1 MLTKV
6 QTVIKLAHCTLFVLQ
21 IVHRC
26 DSGPRTVRLAH
37 QITMAGDKVL
47 SGDCRFA
54 RRNYFPDAR
63 KEIVAC
69 VTMARSLRRR
79 YLAMETRNEFLH
91 GTFLPPSSLPPSF
104 SLRLLLARPF
114 CRHASSPFLPRR
126 SDSSLSCRFEA
137 RQSWSPPLRES
148 WRASFNEKLISR
160 VKSSTASGE
169 QDLFFFFFLLV
180 PGIAR
185 RPGLCC
191 VFIQR
196 PFPSSPLV

>member
-1 MLTKV
+1 M
-6 QTVIKLAHCTLFVLQ
+6 LQ

-104 SLRLLLARPF
+104 SLRLLLPVRFAGMP
-114 CRHASSPFLPRR
+114 LRR
-126 SDSSLSCRFEA
+126 IFPAVPTPLSCRFEA
-137 RQSWSPPLRES
+137 RQSWSPPLGES

-169 QDLFFFFFLLV
+169 QDLFFFLLV

-185 RPGLCC
+185 RLGLCC
-191 VFIQR
+191 IFIQR

>member
-1 MLTKV
+1 MLSADDLKTKSRLAVSGGQSDDISNDRQRLRKVLTKV

-114 CRHASSPFLPRR
+114 CLFAVSSPPFRLLSRAV
-126 SDSSLSCRFEA
+126 SKQGSLG
-137 RQSWSPPLRES
+137 LLLL
-148 WRASFNEKLISR
+148 ASLGER
-160 VKSSTASGE
+160 VLT
-169 QDLFFFFFLLV
+169 
-180 PGIAR
+180 R
-185 RPGLCC
+185 N
-191 VFIQR
+191 
-196 PFPSSPLV
+196 